1 VALVALISACAAPI
15 QTAIGI
21 VVAVDSTS
29 IGSVDQAAIRESD
42 GTVLQFNVERLDI
55 NNGLPAVHLREH
67 LASGVPVVVEYVVEG
82 GENVAL
88 RYNDA
93 ATPTPSPAASP

>member
-1 VALVALISACAAPI
+1 
-15 QTAIGI
+15 
-21 VVAVDSTS
+21 VAVDSTS
-29 IGSVDQAAIRESD
+29 IGSVDQAAIRQSD
-42 GTVLQFNVERLDI
+42 GTVLQFNVERLDV

-67 LASGVPVVVEYVVEG
+67 LASGIPVVMEYIVEN

-93 ATPTPSPAASP
+93 PTPTPSAVASP

>member
-1 VALVALISACAAPI
+1 
-15 QTAIGI
+15 

-29 IGSVDQAAIRESD
+29 IGNVDQAAIRESD
-42 GTVLQFNVERLDI
+42 GNVLQFNVERLDV

-67 LASGVPVVVEYVVEG
+67 LSSGIPVIVEYIVEG
-82 GENVAL
+82 GQNVAL

-93 ATPTPSPAASP
+93 ATPAPSN

>member
-1 VALVALISACAAPI
+1 
-15 QTAIGI
+15 

-29 IGSVDQAAIRESD
+29 IGNVDQAAIRRSD
-42 GTVLQFNVERLDI
+42 GNVLQFNVERLDV

-67 LASGVPVVVEYVVEG
+67 LSSGIPVIVEYIVEG
-82 GENVAL
+82 GQNVAL

-93 ATPTPSPAASP
+93 ATPAPSN

>member
-1 VALVALISACAAPI
+1 VAQLGACAAPI
-15 QTAIGI
+15 QTATGI

-29 IGSVDQAAIRESD
+29 IGNVDQAAVRESD

-67 LASGVPVVVEYVVEG
+67 LASGIPVVMEYIVEG

-93 ATPTPSPAASP
+93 ATPAPSLTASP

>member
-1 VALVALISACAAPI
+1 M
-15 QTAIGI
+15 
-21 VVAVDSTS
+21 AVDSTS
-29 IGSVDQAAIRESD
+29 IGNVDQAAIRESD
-42 GTVLQFNVERLDI
+42 GNVLQFNVERLDV

-67 LASGVPVVVEYVVEG
+67 LASGIPVMVEYILEG

-93 ATPTPSPAASP
+93 ATPAPSN

>member
-1 VALVALISACAAPI
+1 M
-15 QTAIGI
+15 
-21 VVAVDSTS
+21 AVESQS
-29 IGSVDQAAIRESD
+29 IGSVDLAAIRESD

-67 LASGVPVVVEYVVEG
+67 LARGIPVVMEYIVEG

-93 ATPTPSPAASP
+93 ATPAPSD